1 MQNLSRHS
9 KTVWRNILTN
19 NKTKDFSILKSKLS
33 RLGEEWVNLP
43 EDDSSWGDILLD
55 AFDLEVEAKE
65 VILKYAIRH
74 KIALPE
80 IDFATFGPWQNSKVE
95 ADAFKW
101 IDSFHELWQ
110 AVSQGNTVK
119 EAVNPDLRE
128 LLEHFEKNFWGE

>member
-1 MQNLSRHS
+1 MADDSCKDLSIAKDRLSELGKKYQNLLDSD
-9 KTVWRNILTN
+9 N
-19 NKTKDFSILKSKLS
+19 
-33 RLGEEWVNLP
+33 
-43 EDDSSWGDILLD
+43 DDELGDILLD

-95 ADAFKW
+95 ADAFNW
-101 IDSFHELWQ
+101 IDGFHELWN
-110 AVSQGNTVK
+110 AVSQGNPVE

-128 LLEHFEKNFWGE
+128 LLEHFQKRFWGD